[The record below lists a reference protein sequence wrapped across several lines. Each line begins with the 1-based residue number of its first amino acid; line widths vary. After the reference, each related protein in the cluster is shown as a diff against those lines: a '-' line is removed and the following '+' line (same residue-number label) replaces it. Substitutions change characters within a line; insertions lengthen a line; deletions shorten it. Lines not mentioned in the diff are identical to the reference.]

1 MEHVTPGCPD
11 DLDTPR
17 LGKAVIEQSISETQV
32 EQLAPSQ
39 LQSVPNIGIQH
50 ERASRV
56 VLSSLSASFAT
67 FHASTAPGEANVE
80 QIADQRCTFRGCF
93 ESSDIADARK
103 SPDLR

>member
-39 LQSVPNIGIQH
+39 LQSVPNIGIP
-50 ERASRV
+50 A
-56 VLSSLSASFAT
+56 
-67 FHASTAPGEANVE
+67 
-80 QIADQRCTFRGCF
+80 
-93 ESSDIADARK
+93 
-103 SPDLR
+103 